1 MRGPNGTALEEPT
14 LAAVLGAGHHNAV
27 APAPAHLVYR
37 ERGEAAATGGV
48 DERAASTRR
57 GTRQR
62 KKMEAPAKGIE
73 WTLCESDT
81 VPSLRS
87 PKAKAAAKRHGIRVE
102 YDPSVSHLRRD
113 RSRLPDMTLSVDR
126 AELRCAKEKKE
137 KVGGSES
144 GGSRP
149 STSGGSR
156 PSTSSSSS
164 SAYCRSEPATG
175 VAREVVQAP
184 QPFRKR
190 LMQPKPTY
198 GCPHC
203 AYRCWT
209 SEEMRRHTSAR
220 HPAHDE
226 ADEAPPPRRQ

>member
-1 MRGPNGTALEEPT
+1 M
-14 LAAVLGAGHHNAV
+14 
-27 APAPAHLVYR
+27 
-37 ERGEAAATGGV
+37 
-48 DERAASTRR
+48 
-57 GTRQR
+57 
-62 KKMEAPAKGIE
+62 
-73 WTLCESDT
+73 
-81 VPSLRS
+81 
-87 PKAKAAAKRHGIRVE
+87 
-102 YDPSVSHLRRD
+102 
-113 RSRLPDMTLSVDR
+113 PDMTLSMDR
-126 AELRCAKEKKE
+126 AELLRSNKEKKE

-175 VAREVVQAP
+175 AAREVVQAP
-184 QPFRKR
+184 QPFRRKR

-209 SEEMRRHTSAR
+209 SEEMRRHAVLL
-220 HPAHDE
+220 
-226 ADEAPPPRRQ
+226 PRGSDTLALVAATAASLLSERQVI

>member
-1 MRGPNGTALEEPT
+1 MRGPNGPALEAEPT
-14 LAAVLGAGHHNAV
+14 LAAVLGAGHHSAV
-27 APAPAHLVYR
+27 APAHLVYR
-37 ERGEAAATGGV
+37 ERGEAAAG
-48 DERAASTRR
+48 ERAASTRR
-57 GTRQR
+57 RGTR

-102 YDPSVSHLRRD
+102 YDASVSHLQRD
-113 RSRLPDMTLSVDR
+113 RSRLPNMPEMRMTLSMDR
-126 AELRCAKEKKE
+126 AELLRSNKEKKKE

-164 SAYCRSEPATG
+164 SAYCRSEPAMGT
-175 VAREVVQAP
+175 REEVQAP

-209 SEEMRRHTSAR
+209 SEEMRRHAAGR